1 MRIVLVQSC
10 RLMPRRFLKKICPSP
25 DAVQKRWYLRPFGDR
40 ITDPRLWTLHRRA
53 VTSAFGVG
61 LAICFIPLP
70 VHLLVAGLIAIAW
83 RINLPAM
90 YGATLLVNPVTC
102 IPVYYVAYRVGATML
117 GTAPLARDG
126 FQFHPSLHWFE
137 TSLQP
142 VQEAL
147 PPGMHGVRGGDGHS
161 GLAGPG
167 AHLALACDG
176 EVPDP
181 APGLVG
187 SLI

>member
-1 MRIVLVQSC
+1 MRIVLVQSF

-142 VQEAL
+142 VWKPFLLGCTACAVVTGILGWLILELIWRWHVTAKY
-147 PPGMHGVRGGDGHS
+147 RTR
-161 GLAGPG
+161 
-167 AHLALACDG
+167 HLASSA
-176 EVPDP
+176 
-181 APGLVG
+181 A
-187 SLI
+187 